1 MPIESILYK
10 MPSILPKTIQV
21 LPSVKLRPSKLFAK
35 NLKKFLLFAKNTTK
49 DLSQA
54 DSGPCLGFK
63 LFFSPIFSFKKP
75 LVNRKK
81 YLKKAFF
88 LNF

>member
-10 MPSILPKTIQV
+10 MPSILPKDDPS
-21 LPSVKLRPSKLFAK
+21 PSVKLRPSKLFAK